1 MNLKLKNLIFHPN
14 TFFKEITYEKKNLLI
29 PFVFVAFAGFCDIAL
44 HCRTANECTPIYM
57 FEMMALPV
65 LTWALVTLVI
75 FYFARYFSGISSL
88 LKTFQNTGFGF
99 IPLTLADL
107 VKLLLVVAL
116 MLNPHLYTNG
126 ITLLPALLSVF
137 LMIWSLYLWYCGIRN
152 THSISQIQ
160 AIVVIGAVILFL
172 YAFWFI
178 QFLSQFRGPEM

>member
-1 MNLKLKNLIFHPN
+1 MCLSRSR
-14 TFFKEITYEKKNLLI
+14 
-29 PFVFVAFAGFCDIAL
+29 VFVILHYIAAP
-44 HCRTANECTPIYM
+44 ANECTPIYM